1 MTTGDKLLHARMDA
15 GLTQREIADRIGV
28 SESMIWAY
36 ERGKRKP
43 KLETINRFAQ
53 AIGVDPS
60 TLYGDEIQPAVQIK
74 QALDA
79 QDAEALSKLLGGK
92 VEFVSGD
99 RRREQRMIKSFRKLS
114 VPLQDILLDLVE
126 ELADEQV

>member
-99 RRREQRMIKSFRKLS
+99 RRREQRMVKSFRKLS
-114 VPLQDILLDLVE
+114 VPVQDILLDLVE